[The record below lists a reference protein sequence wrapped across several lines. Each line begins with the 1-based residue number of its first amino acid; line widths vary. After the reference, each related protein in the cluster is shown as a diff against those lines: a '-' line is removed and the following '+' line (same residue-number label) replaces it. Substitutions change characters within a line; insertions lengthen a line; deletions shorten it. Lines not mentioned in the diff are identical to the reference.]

1 MVPIAIYG
9 TIDFLSVLEK
19 FKIERKYRAM
29 MNLNTS
35 KEKANEDYLRV
46 NEPIALSNLGHVDHV
61 VMDKT
66 GTITNPSFAI
76 SKLYVN
82 GKIYQFN
89 DDTMKNLSKEYNEK
103 YKTSLTKYFGTL
115 DMNIIQSPTLKSNTI
130 EEVGSF
136 SEQRIDEE
144 VENDKNFAQTREFG
158 SFTEK
163 NKLSY
168 DKCKSPEEKMPLN
181 ISPRLNIQTNS
192 NANNMNTTTGLL
204 EHNISLK
211 RDEKKHSEFD
221 LRNSYINPVSHE
233 IIEPEMA
240 FYKDLM
246 KQEVPINEFMKS
258 LILCHGSRVI
268 YEGTEKKYFESYRKE
283 EETVLEFAKCC
294 SYIFERSDKYENP
307 EAYSLMINGN
317 KSNFDIL
324 GINEFSYQ
332 RKRFSIVVRNSIEAS
347 ATVYCKGPLE
357 SVRGV
362 LELDKDEMEVLDSIL
377 KNFKDNGLKCVL
389 YAKKRLDSNTAET
402 FKKDCHNL
410 KFSLMSQTKELED
423 LAINLEQKMDLIGV
437 VGLKEE
443 IRKEVPDLLKFFDE
457 LNIPCWMLSGDNEE
471 NVLNCAFSSNLIND
485 KQDPLYIRDENA
497 DDLFLTIRNL
507 LSEVKLVIDPYKKNL
522 DEHIK
527 EKVSPT
533 KKRILKRFTTGIG
546 ASRFAISLDVKQLL
560 WNKYIVING
569 ASFNILMSDPY
580 LKSHFIFL
588 LAMPKVI
595 IAYNLTPFQK
605 GEFVKIIQNYFE
617 NKTVLAIGDGYNDNL
632 MMQMADVSIEIVHL
646 KTNKILDIRNNAG
659 DIQVNSL
666 KHVKELLLFDGKSFY
681 ERLDNLV
688 LFLFYKEYILALP
701 LFFFNWYSSFTG
713 SKIFTSLFVLLY
725 QFCFSALNIII
736 YGILDR
742 PFEEAIMKKY
752 NGLYL
757 DGAHKKLNS
766 VTRFLLRGIAEAVF
780 QSVVIFYF
788 TIYMVNP
795 SVNHEGMGSD
805 VGMLMVII
813 SAACLF
819 IPIFKICF
827 ICSTHK
833 VWACWFGF
841 LFAIGLYICFIF
853 ANDRKVL
860 ENRNFETEYS
870 EVFVR
875 ASALM
880 ALAFIIWISLIVGYL
895 FNKYIY
901 RRGCPTINEYYQSR
915 NEGSLE
921 KKTLV

>member
-19 FKIERKYRAM
+19 FKIERKYKAIM
-29 MNLNTS
+29 KLNTN
-35 KEKANEDYLRV
+35 KEKANDDYLRV
-46 NEPIALSNLGHVDHV
+46 NDPMALSNLGHVDHV

-66 GTITNPSFAI
+66 GTITNPSFSI

-89 DDTMKNLSKEYNEK
+89 DETMKNLSKEYNEK
-103 YKTSLTKYFGTL
+103 YKTSLSKYY
-115 DMNIIQSPTLKSNTI
+115 DMNIVPSPTAKSNTI
-130 EEVGSF
+130 EEVNSM
-136 SEQRIDEE
+136 SEQRLDEE

-168 DKCKSPEEKMPLN
+168 DKCKSPEEKMPLKLPPN
-181 ISPRLNIQTNS
+181 LNFQS
-192 NANNMNTTTGLL
+192 NTVNNNMNTTSGLL
-204 EHNISLK
+204 DQSPPIIGN
-211 RDEKKHSEFD
+211 KKHSEFD
-221 LRNSYINPVSHE
+221 LRTSYINPVSNE
-233 IIEPEMA
+233 IFEAEMA

-294 SYIFERSDKYENP
+294 SYIFEKSDKYENP

-332 RKRFSIVVRNSIEAS
+332 RKRFSIVVRNTHETS

-389 YAKKRLDSNTAET
+389 YAKKRLDPHTADD
-402 FKKDCHNL
+402 FKKNCHNL

-423 LAINLEQKMDLIGV
+423 LAMNLEQKMDLIGV

-485 KQDPLYIRDENA
+485 KQDALYIRDENA

-507 LSEVKLVIDPYKKNL
+507 LSEMKLVIDPYKKSL

-569 ASFNILMSDPY
+569 ASVNILMSDPY
-580 LKSHFIFL
+580 LKAHFIFL
-588 LAMPKVI
+588 LAMPKVV

-605 GEFVKIIQNYFE
+605 GEFVKIVQNYFE

-646 KTNKILDIRNNAG
+646 KPNKINDIRNNAG
-659 DIQVNSL
+659 DIQVNCL
-666 KHVKELLLFDGKSFY
+666 KHVKELLLLDGKSFF

-688 LFLFYKEYILALP
+688 LFLFYKEYLLAFP

-713 SKIFTSLFVLLY
+713 TKIFTSLFVLLY
-725 QFCFSALNIII
+725 QFCFSALTIII

-742 PFEEAIMKKY
+742 PFNEAIMKKFP
-752 NGLYL
+752 GLYL

-766 VTRFLLRGIAEAVF
+766 VTRFFIRGVAEAVF
-780 QSVVIFYF
+780 QSVLIFYF

-805 VGMLMVII
+805 VGMLMVVI

-819 IPIFKICF
+819 INNFKICF
-827 ICSTHK
+827 ICSAHK
-833 VWACWFGF
+833 IWVCWLGF
-841 LFAIGLYICFIF
+841 LVAVGLYICFIF
-853 ANDRKVL
+853 ANDQKVL
-860 ENRNFETEYS
+860 ENGNFETEYS
-870 EVFVR
+870 EVFCR
-875 ASALM
+875 APALM
-880 ALAFIIWISLIVGYL
+880 ALAFIIWASLTVGYL
-895 FNKYIY
+895 FNRYLY
-901 RRGCPTINEYYQSR
+901 RIGCPTINEYYQSR
-915 NEGSLE
+915 NEGSFE
-921 KKTLV
+921 RKK